1 MTVGNLIELL
11 KEHDPNL
18 PVMVRGY
25 EGGVDDVNVLEKIK
39 VVLNS
44 NTTEWYYGDHEPYD
58 LKQLDIPE
66 NAVTAL
72 FLQYKE
78 VRSSYEN

>member
-11 KEHDPNL
+11 NAQDQNL

-25 EGGVDDVNVLEKIK
+25 EAGVDDVTSIRRMK
-39 VVLNS
+39 VVLNA

-72 FLQYKE
+72 FLQGGSE
-78 VRSSYEN
+78 FI

>member
-1 MTVGNLIELL
+1 MTVQNLIELL

-25 EGGVDDVNVLEKIK
+25 EGGVDDANVLEKIK

-44 NTTEWYYGDHEPYD
+44 YTDWYFGDHEEYFD
-58 LKQLDIPE
+58 LNDAPS
-66 NAVTAL
+66 NAVDAL
-72 FLQYKE
+72 YLKK
-78 VRSSYEN
+78 

>member
-1 MTVGNLIELL
+1 MTVQNLIELL

-25 EGGVDDVNVLEKIK
+25 EGGVDDANVLEKIK

-44 NTTEWYYGDHEPYD
+44 YTDWYFGDHEECFD
-58 LKQLDIPE
+58 LNDAPS
-66 NAVTAL
+66 NAVDAL
-72 FLQYKE
+72 YLKK
-78 VRSSYEN
+78 